1 MLEKHADFFRD
12 FRGDTVH
19 PSTLD
24 LVDQLGFRDE
34 FEAVPHTRLRT
45 LDAVVGSM
53 RLHPIDFGRLRGQN
67 HEIALMPQWDLL
79 NLLAS
84 EGRRYP
90 GFRLVMGAEVT
101 DVVRTAGRVTGVVAQ
116 TAEGR
121 AARRVHVHGRRRRP
135 DSTVRDRL
143 RLTAERRGR
152 PSTSCG
158 SGSRPFPRCRTLAYI
173 GASTMV
179 VTHRRA
185 RTPPVPRPDPQGDLR
200 GRHGQRAPAFRER
213 IVPSAPPLAEVVDA
227 AQRLGLR
234 SC

>member
-1 MLEKHADFFRD
+1 MVAQRLTAEVCIAGGGPAGVMLGLLLARAGIDVVVLEKHADFFRD

-24 LVDQLGFRDE
+24 VVDQLGVRQA
-34 FEAVPHTRLRT
+34 FEAVPHTRLGT

-53 RLHPIDFGRLRGQN
+53 RLHPIDFGRVRGRN

-116 TAEGR
+116 TAEGELR
-121 AARRVHVHGRRRRP
+121 VEATFTVAADGRH
-135 DSTVRDRL
+135 STVRDRL
-143 RLTAERRGR
+143 RLTAEETG
-152 PSTSCG
+152 
-158 SGSRPFPRCRTLAYI
+158 
-173 GASTMV
+173 
-179 VTHRRA
+179 
-185 RTPPVPRPDPQGDLR
+185 VPIDVL
-200 GRHGQRAPAFRER
+200 
-213 IVPSAPPLAEVVDA
+213 
-227 AQRLGLR
+227 
-234 SC
+234 